1 MNATSHTMPWFTP
14 QRIWLGGLALF
25 LVALIAGLLTE
36 QWLLLAV
43 PFAAGFAVLY
53 TRDVRVGFFTLA
65 ACIPWSFNLEEQL
78 HIGVDFPDEPLMLLL
93 TITALFWV
101 FTQAKQIHWRKL
113 LHNPIVMLL
122 LATWVWTLITVIFS
136 ENPALSFK
144 FLIKKVWY
152 LVPFFVWPLF
162 IFQQKKTIQQTALAL
177 LLPLLAVVLLITW
190 RFSAYG
196 FRFEAVHNPL
206 QPFFMN
212 HVMYGSMVSIMVPV
226 AIGALF
232 LSRRFSLTWFLS
244 ATGVAILLMAV
255 YLAYSRAS
263 WAAIVFALGAVVMV
277 RLRLM
282 HWAMMLFYAVLLSGV
297 LYLSHQNRF
306 LNFKPKFEKTIMH
319 ETLEDHIMATLQG
332 TDISSAERYFR
343 WIAAVR
349 MSQDRPWTG
358 VGPNNFY
365 DYYKAYVVN
374 SFKTWVSRNP
384 EKSTTHNYFLYMLV
398 EQGYPALI
406 LYATLMVYLFYYAQQ
421 VYRRNNRE
429 GRIMVLT
436 AVGVIAATFI
446 NNFFSE
452 LLEADKVGSLFFMAI
467 ATLIALDPK
476 CRISA
481 STPSKNYPIS

>member
-1 MNATSHTMPWFTP
+1 MHSATFGTTWFTP
-14 QRIWLGGLALF
+14 QRIWWGGLVMFVLCLLAAL
-25 LVALIAGLLTE
+25 VTD
-36 QWLLLAV
+36 QWLLLGL
-43 PFAAGFAVLY
+43 PFVAGLAVLY
-53 TRDVRVGFFTLA
+53 THDVRLGFFALA

-78 HIGVDFPDEPLMLLL
+78 GIGVDFPDEPLMLLL

-101 FTQAKQIHWRKL
+101 CTQAKNIPWRKL
-113 LHNPIVMLL
+113 LHNPIVILIVVAWL
-122 LATWVWTLITVIFS
+122 WTLITVIYS

-162 IFQQKKTIQQTALAL
+162 IFQQRQNIRQTALAV
-177 LLPLLAVVLLITW
+177 LLPLLAVVLFITY

-226 AIGALF
+226 AVGALF
-232 LSRRFSLTWFLS
+232 LSRLFSWRWFLS
-244 ATGVAILLMAV
+244 GAAFLILLMAT

-263 WAAIVFALGAVVMV
+263 WAAIVFALGAVVLV
-277 RLRLM
+277 RFRVM
-282 HWAMMLFYAVLLSGV
+282 HWAMLLFYAVLLSGV
-297 LYLSHQNRF
+297 LYLSQQNRF
-306 LNFKPKFEKTIMH
+306 LNYKPKFEKTIMH
-319 ETLEDHIMATLQG
+319 ESLEDHIMATLQG

-349 MSQDRPWTG
+349 MSADRPIAG

-398 EQGYPALI
+398 EQGYPALC
-406 LYATLMVYLFYYAQQ
+406 LYAALMVWLFFYAQK
-421 VYRRNNRE
+421 VYRRANRE

-452 LLEADKVGSLFFMAI
+452 LLEADKVGSLFYMAI
-467 ATLIALDPK
+467 ATLIAIDV
-476 CRISA
+476 S
-481 STPSKNYPIS
+481 STETPLHEPTATP

>member
-1 MNATSHTMPWFTP
+1 MNTAPLGTSWFTP
-14 QRIWLGGLALF
+14 QRIWFGGLLLFVLCLLGALF
-25 LVALIAGLLTE
+25 TE
-36 QWLLLAV
+36 QWLLLGA
-43 PFAAGFAVLY
+43 PFFVGLAVLY
-53 TRDVRVGFFTLA
+53 TTDVRIGFFALA

-93 TITALFWV
+93 TLTALFWV
-101 FTQAKQIHWRKL
+101 CTQAKHIPWRKL
-113 LHNPIVMLL
+113 LRNPIVLL
-122 LATWVWTLITVIFS
+122 IVVAWFWTLITVIYS

-162 IFQQKKTIQQTALAL
+162 IFQQRQTIRQTALAL
-177 LLPLLAVVLLITW
+177 LLPLLAVVLFITY

-226 AIGALF
+226 AVGALF
-232 LSRRFSLTWFLS
+232 LSRRFSGRWFLS
-244 ATGVAILLMAV
+244 GAALAILLMAT

-263 WAAIVFALGAVVMV
+263 WAAILFALGAVVLV
-277 RLRLM
+277 RFRVM
-282 HWAMMLFYAVLLSGV
+282 HWAMLLFYAVLLSGV
-297 LYLSHQNRF
+297 LYLSQQNRF
-306 LNFKPKFEKTIMH
+306 LNYKPKFEKTIMH
-319 ETLEDHIMATLQG
+319 ESLEDHIMATLQG

-349 MSQDRPWTG
+349 MSADRPITG

-406 LYATLMVYLFYYAQQ
+406 LYAALMVCLFYYAQQ

-452 LLEADKVGSLFFMAI
+452 LLEADKVGSLFYMAI
-467 ATLIALDPK
+467 ATLIALDVTSSK
-476 CRISA
+476 TNSA
-481 STPSKNYPIS
+481 SFSPPTL